1 MGLIIDLIIIGI
13 VAISVFLGYRKGLVC
28 LAIKL
33 FAFIIAIIV
42 TFILYRPISNI
53 IINSTNIDEM
63 IQNKI
68 IENTGDVINLNS
80 NDGITN
86 NLIEGA
92 KDGMLP
98 ETSRALSINIVSG
111 IVMIILFIGVRIG
124 LIFVTAIANFISKL
138 PIINQFNKIGG
149 ILYGILRGMLLIY
162 VILLIISVAGTIK
175 PTNSLHQNINESY
188 IGKSMYNNNILNIF
202 FK

>member
-33 FAFIIAIIV
+33 CAFMIAIIV

-53 IINSTNIDEM
+53 IINYTNIDEM

-68 IENTGDVINLNS
+68 IENTGEVINLNS

-86 NLIEGA
+86 GLIESA

-98 ETSRALSINIVSG
+98 ETSRTLSINIVSG
-111 IVMIILFIGVRIG
+111 IVMIVLLIGVRIG
-124 LIFVTAIANFISKL
+124 LVFVTAIANFISKL

-162 VILLIISVAGTIK
+162 VILLIISIAGEIN
-175 PTNSLHQNINESY
+175 PTNALHQNINESY